1 MDWKDLAGTLIKTG
15 APIIGGALGGPLGAT
30 VGGFAGK
37 LLADALGVEATPEAV
52 HEAIQADPAGA
63 AVALGNADAQWQAM
77 AEIAKAEA
85 ADRTAQGQAI
95 NETIRAEVVAGVSWY
110 HWRHILGYVVVAW
123 FVAPLPAF
131 FMLTFKFSP
140 EAATALTA
148 LLGAAVP
155 VTVSMSALLGYVAQD
170 TTKLKTTA
178 ITGEHAPSITDSIVK
193 QVKAITTKV
202 PTKPTVIG
210 KPIGSRD

>member
-37 LLADALGVEATPEAV
+37 LVADALGVAATPEAV

-63 AVALGNADAQWQAM
+63 AVALASADAKWQAM

-85 ADRTAQGQAI
+85 ADRTAQSQAI
-95 NETIRAEVVAGVSWY
+95 NETVRTEIATGMSWW
-110 HWRHILGYVVVAW
+110 HWRNLLGYVPVVIGAEIAGMVP
-123 FVAPLPAF
+123 FVALGKFTAADMVAIITAITPLVV
-131 FMLTFKFSP
+131 TFS
-140 EAATALTA
+140 
-148 LLGAAVP
+148 G
-155 VTVSMSALLGYVAQD
+155 LLGYVAQD

-178 ITGEHAPSITDSIVK
+178 ITGEHAPSMMDTT
-193 QVKAITTKV
+193 VKAIKAAVSKPVVKV
-202 PTKPTVIG
+202 VQKPA
-210 KPIGSRD
+210 GSKD